1 MMSTA
6 TVLAGPG
13 TDAVFVADIDVELAV
28 DAPLEDPGG
37 GPPDR
42 VDLVEAMVSLS
53 ASCTCQ
59 KVWAK
64 GGSKKRGTCPR
75 CWSRQHGSGTVALAL
90 RTLQATRYDC
100 KGVARKAVQHGCKST
115 CR

>member
-64 GGSKKRGTCPR
+64 GG
-75 CWSRQHGSGTVALAL
+75 L
-90 RTLQATRYDC
+90 
-100 KGVARKAVQHGCKST
+100 
-115 CR
+115 